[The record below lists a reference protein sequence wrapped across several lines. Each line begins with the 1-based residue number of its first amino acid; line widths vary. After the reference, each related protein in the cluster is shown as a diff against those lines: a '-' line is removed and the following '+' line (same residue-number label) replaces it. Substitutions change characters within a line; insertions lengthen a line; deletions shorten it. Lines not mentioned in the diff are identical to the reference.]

1 MFQGL
6 QDTIINLIQD
16 WQPVLVPLLALC
28 FVVAGTVMMFGDMG
42 RRWAK
47 TTLIFSIIG
56 FVIAAGAL
64 VFARAS
70 EDTLKVNTIQLDQ
83 QFLKQVV
90 DNQINTK

>member
-1 MFQGL
+1 MFNGL
-6 QDTIINLIQD
+6 QETIINLIQD

-64 VFARAS
+64 VFARSS
-70 EDTLKVNTIQLDQ
+70 EDTLKVSSIQLDQ
-83 QFLKQVV
+83 QMLQQVV
-90 DNQINTK
+90 NSKSNTL